1 MKSENG
7 KKFLDSTDHINFS
20 QLTTIEQDTQLKYSD
35 QHGFWKTQLISII

>member
-20 QLTTIEQDTQLKYSD
+20 QLTTIEQDTQYYSVL
-35 QHGFWKTQLISII
+35 HIIFPI